1 MSLTSVINQLGGL
14 AATHELYSRGFSR
27 WTLGRAVAS
36 GEIVRVR
43 QGWYSS
49 PDLSP
54 VLQRGAR
61 VGGPV
66 TCITGAQ
73 VHGLAVFND
82 HRPHTAVRQ
91 HSSRLRSSNNRR
103 LRLSSMGRADA
114 VVHWSLAS
122 DERLLLGVRECL
134 CQMVLCQSPE
144 RVVAAADSAIRLGRM
159 TAQEWH
165 STTAHFPPRLR
176 LLLAE
181 IDPASESITESLFR
195 FRIARL
201 GVRMRS
207 QVKVPGVGFVDFIIG
222 ERLAIE
228 IDGFAY
234 HSDPDNFEAD
244 RRRDARLSAR
254 GFRVLRFSYKQITSQ
269 WAEVRAAVM
278 ASIARGDHH

>member
-1 MSLTSVINQLGGL
+1 MSLASTIAQLGGL

-49 PDLSP
+49 PHLSP
-54 VLQRGAR
+54 ILQRAAR

-66 TCITGAQ
+66 TCVTGAQ

-114 VVHWSLAS
+114 VVHWNLDS
-122 DERLLLGVRECL
+122 DERLLLSVRECL
-134 CQMVLCQSPE
+134 CQMALCQTPE
-144 RVVAAADSAIRLGRM
+144 RVVAAVDSAIRLRKM
-159 TAQEWH
+159 TTGEWQSSIEH
-165 STTAHFPPRLR
+165 LPPRLR
-176 LLLAE
+176 RLLAD
-181 IDPASESITESLFR
+181 IDPDSESITESLFR
-195 FRIARL
+195 FRMARM

-207 QVKVPGVGFVDFIIG
+207 QVKVSGVGDVDFIIG
-222 ERLAIE
+222 ERLVIE

-234 HSDPDNFEAD
+234 HSDPDDFETD

-254 GFRVLRFSYKQITSQ
+254 GFRVLRFSYKQVTSK

-278 ASIARGDHH
+278 ASIARGDHR